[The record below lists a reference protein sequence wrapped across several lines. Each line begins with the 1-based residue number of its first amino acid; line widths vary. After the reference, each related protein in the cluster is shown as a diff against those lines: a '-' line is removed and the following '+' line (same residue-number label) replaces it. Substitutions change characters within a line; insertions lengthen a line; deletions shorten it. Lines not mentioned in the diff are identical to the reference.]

1 MANTDNTTTSKTP
14 SIYKNAVTLMNAPT
28 NGKLM
33 PTLKKAGLNMGISVL
48 GGGLL
53 AALIGKPSFLLGA
66 GVAFAGYYKDNPFLA
81 PLGIGMMAS
90 THIAPNNPKEGA
102 SGKKLEQEK
111 ENVKER
117 FNNLKDSWMS
127 KTYLDK
133 VFKKASS
140 TSSRT
145 ISTEQENVNGFG
157 TVSDNLTALDRVEQ
171 QLISSAL
178 KSQTPNSTAS
188 MNGFEDNA
196 ANSPDDVGEVDF
208 SSF

>member
-1 MANTDNTTTSKTP
+1 MANTDNQSTSKKP
-14 SIYKNAVTLMNAPT
+14 SILTNAKTLMNAPT
-28 NGKLM
+28 NEKVM
-33 PTLKKAGLNMGISVL
+33 PALKKTGLNIGISVL

-66 GVAFAGYYKDNPFLA
+66 GLAFTGYYKDNPFLA

-90 THIAPNNPKEGA
+90 THIAPNNPKVGVD
-102 SGKKLEQEK
+102 GKKLEQEK
-111 ENVKER
+111 ENIKER
-117 FNNLKDSWMS
+117 FTSIKDSWMS

-133 VFKKASS
+133 VFKKGSS
-140 TSSRT
+140 KNSRT
-145 ISTEQENVNGFG
+145 TTTDQENVNGFG

-178 KSQTPNSTAS
+178 KTQTPSRTMN
-188 MNGFEDNA
+188 MNGFEDKV
-196 ANSPDDVGEVDF
+196 ANSSEDMGEVDF